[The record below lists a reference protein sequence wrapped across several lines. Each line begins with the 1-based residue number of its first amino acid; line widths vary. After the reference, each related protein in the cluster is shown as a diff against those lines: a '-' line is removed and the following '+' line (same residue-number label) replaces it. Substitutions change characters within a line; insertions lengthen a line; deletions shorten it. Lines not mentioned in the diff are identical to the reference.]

1 MLIKANN
8 ISKKFYNKTIFNN
21 FSIDID
27 YGESIVIVGK
37 SGSGKTT
44 LLNILSLIEVVDSGT
59 IYWNNINI
67 DKLNKSK
74 INKIIRYEVGYLFQN
89 YGLLDNKTVYEN
101 IELSCKYKKY
111 KSIEDKRTE
120 ILNALSKV
128 GLKGYENRVIYSLS
142 GGEQQRVALARLIVK
157 PFKIIFADE
166 PTGNLDEENSKIIM
180 DILFDL
186 NKAGKTLVVVT
197 HDKEVINRFET
208 IIDLDRLSW
217 KIWIWI
223 YSGYWRRS

>member
-208 IIDLDRLSW
+208 IIDLDRLS
-217 KIWIWI
+217 
-223 YSGYWRRS
+223 